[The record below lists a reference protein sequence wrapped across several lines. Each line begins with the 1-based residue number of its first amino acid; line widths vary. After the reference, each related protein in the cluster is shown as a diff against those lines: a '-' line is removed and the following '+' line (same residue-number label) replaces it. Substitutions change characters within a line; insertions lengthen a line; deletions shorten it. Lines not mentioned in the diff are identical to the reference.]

1 MLFSLLLLVIIDV
14 CHIVQVCLDKLLR
27 LERSAFCNF
36 ILAVSFAYSLLR
48 VSLIQNWGAQK
59 NLEIVFYSIIIASYE
74 LFLSSDQIF
83 SLLCVGI
90 KTIAISAL
98 AFHRKET
105 ELEKTF
111 WLMVLVYLE
120 CFIASEFLRLE
131 LVVRLYCQE
140 YLLLHSPF
148 LWKTR
153 TECTQA
159 AFGSEGAG
167 IGRTFSLLGQVLNL
181 GFSLFRPF
189 AVS

>member
-36 ILAVSFAYSLLR
+36 ILAVIFAYSLLW

-83 SLLCVGI
+83 SLCMGI

-120 CFIASEFLRLE
+120 FHSFWVSQTWISGQAVLPRVFAASFPLPVENDNWM
-131 LVVRLYCQE
+131 
-140 YLLLHSPF
+140 HSGSF
-148 LWKTR
+148 WVWRGWDLKDILFT
-153 TECTQA
+153 CT
-159 AFGSEGAG
+159 GVESG
-167 IGRTFSLLGQVLNL
+167 L
-181 GFSLFRPF
+181 
-189 AVS
+189 